1 MPLSHEGNTWNT
13 GQKWGTKFRA
23 SCRFLTASLFLERPG
38 NFSDHK
44 TKFKSKPVRIV
55 AQLLA
60 HKPVSFASFTN
71 SFIVLFSKLLKL
83 WSWNSF
89 QRPKSYRD
97 FREKALGRRQIGN
110 TWNRGDTERHLNLTW
125 IPRVCKSVY
134 ISLLRYFSLLPFI
147 SVKQYR
153 VNIAIGSFLRT

>member
-1 MPLSHEGNTWNT
+1 MWGILGILGRNGALSSGL
-13 GQKWGTKFRA
+13 RA
-23 SCRFLTASLFLERPG
+23 VFDSRGLFLERPG
-38 NFSDHK
+38 NFSHHK
-44 TKFKSKPVRIV
+44 ANFRSKPVRIV

-89 QRPKSYRD
+89 PRPKSYRDWHRD

-147 SVKQYR
+147 SVKKYR

>member
-1 MPLSHEGNTWNT
+1 MPLSHVGNTWNT

-23 SCRFLTASLFLERPG
+23 SCRFLTVEAC
-38 NFSDHK
+38 FSK
-44 TKFKSKPVRIV
+44 GPETFRTIRQILNQNRS

-97 FREKALGRRQIGN
+97 FREKALGRLQIGN

-125 IPRVCKSVY
+125 IPRVCQSVY

-147 SVKQYR
+147 SVKKYR